1 MRRIMKKVEKTFRYG
16 EKGFTLI
23 ELLIV
28 VAILGILAAVV
39 IPNVSNFLITGK
51 LNAANTEAENV
62 KTAAMAYYA
71 EYSAWPTSSTTDN
84 FSLYYAGT
92 LKATYDIDPDTG
104 FISGATATG
113 AEYNGLTWNDA
124 LPLGSQKWVRE

>member
-39 IPNVSNFLITGK
+39 IPNVTAFLVTGQ

-62 KTAAMAYYA
+62 KTASMAYYA
-71 EYSAWPTSSTTDN
+71 ELSVWPGDSSNLTSYVT
-84 FSLYYAGT
+84 GT
-92 LKATYDIDPDTG
+92 LKGLYHFNAAGQISSADRITWPTTIVWETG
-104 FISGATATG
+104 TDGQ
-113 AEYNGLTWNDA
+113 E
-124 LPLGSQKWVRE
+124 KWIRQ

>member
-39 IPNVSNFLITGK
+39 IPNVTAFLVTGQ

-62 KTAAMAYYA
+62 KTASMAYYA
-71 EYSAWPTSSTTDN
+71 EIGVWPANSSGNLTSYITGHLKGVYTFNAAGQIESATNGDWPTTIVWQTGTD
-84 FSLYYAGT
+84 G
-92 LKATYDIDPDTG
+92 
-104 FISGATATG
+104 
-113 AEYNGLTWNDA
+113 EE
-124 LPLGSQKWVRE
+124 KWIRQ